1 MEAVAAVGVAAAA
14 VQFLDYS
21 VKTLTLCKEIR
32 DSPSG
37 STKANEELT
46 TSINKLAAMQ
56 KDLRKN
62 SNATSSTYRQLI
74 RTVQECAAVSTEL
87 LQLLEHIR
95 DQSRKSA
102 GGMRAAWQAM
112 KKRKTIERLQDRLA
126 DCQTKSHLA

>member
-1 MEAVAAVGVAAAA
+1 MEAVAVVRVAAAA
-14 VQFLDYS
+14 ARFLDYS
-21 VKTLTLCKEIR
+21 IKTLTLCKEIR

-46 TSINKLAAMQ
+46 TSITELTAIQ

-62 SNATSSTYRQLI
+62 SNAASSAYGRLI
-74 RTVQECAAVSTEL
+74 RTIQECAVVSTEL

-102 GGMRAAWQAM
+102 GVRGR
-112 KKRKTIERLQDRLA
+112 RGRP
-126 DCQTKSHLA
+126 